1 MEALL
6 CPWMQQLKRFWHT
19 TPAHHNE
26 LRMLQPLQL
35 SAGSYRR
42 ELLRELH
49 SSSYARLRSCCRG
62 NASLGDHQLMSLLV
76 ALQSITFTWRQQYL
90 GAFPDARIFSI
101 NQVVDSVIQL
111 TPALG
116 CATSLEAVELIE

>member
-1 MEALL
+1 M
-6 CPWMQQLKRFWHT
+6 
-19 TPAHHNE
+19 TPAAHNM
-26 LRMLQPLQL
+26 LRILQLLPL

-116 CATSLEAVELIE
+116 CTTSLEAVELIE

>member
-1 MEALL
+1 M
-6 CPWMQQLKRFWHT
+6 CPWMQQLKRFQHT
-19 TPAHHNE
+19 TSAQQV
-26 LRMLQPLQL
+26 LRILQLLPL

-62 NASLGDHQLMSLLV
+62 NASLGNHQLMSLLV

-90 GAFPDARIFSI
+90 GAFPDATIFSI
-101 NQVVDSVIQL
+101 NEVADSVTQL

-116 CATSLEAVELIE
+116 CTTSLEAVELIE